1 MGPHDS
7 LYYAAKMCND
17 SPQMLSADALAD
29 IYTSISLGVSC
40 GIVLLFIV
48 VWWMDALEY
57 HIVQT
62 EFQNQNIFVR
72 ESIFELDICTFLWQ
86 TTFTAE

>member
-29 IYTSISLGVSC
+29 IHIYIIGGVMWNCFVVHCCMMDGCLEVSHSANRIS
-40 GIVLLFIV
+40 
-48 VWWMDALEY
+48 
-57 HIVQT
+57 
-62 EFQNQNIFVR
+62 
-72 ESIFELDICTFLWQ
+72 ESKYICQRKYF
-86 TTFTAE
+86 